1 MVDATQ
7 PISIRRD
14 QVETIDYYAPL
25 GKDTLTTLDTI
36 QKRVLWLATLI
47 IHHANKVRPNPD
59 GSKIGGHQASSA
71 SMVTIMTALYFY
83 FLQQGDRVSV
93 KPHASPVFHAIQYLL
108 GQLPQEYLTTLRSFQ
123 GLQAYPSRT
132 KDPDPVDFSTG
143 SVGLGAVAP
152 AFGALAHHYAKS
164 HFAHVTSGRF
174 IAVIGDA
181 ELDEGNVWEA
191 VLDQSLAGLGNLL
204 WIVDL
209 NRQSLDRVVPGIRA
223 GQLQRLFEEG
233 GWQVLE
239 AKYGRRLQALFG
251 RPGGYLLQARI
262 DEMSNET
269 YQALIRLPG
278 AELRQHLTIVE
289 GKFNPQLA
297 GVLQDIPDDVLPDV
311 ISDLGGHD
319 FEELVSVFSQIEAE
333 PNKPTVIFAYTVK
346 GWGLPIA
353 GDPLNHSKLLSTEQI
368 EQLQLKLDIPE
379 GQEWAGFASTSAAGK
394 YCQAMATRLR
404 LNQTTS
410 GHLISQDQVP
420 HTLSVFTRG
429 QNSTQQVFGRL
440 LTSLARETELAK
452 RIVTVSPDVS
462 VSTNLSG
469 WILKHGVFTLNDIID
484 YETAANDLMRWRHT
498 SKGQHIELGISEM
511 NLFMFLGMF
520 GLSAELT
527 GQQLIPIGTVYDPF
541 ICRGLDALI
550 YALYSGAKFIF
561 AGTPSG
567 LTLSPEG
574 GAHQSTVTP
583 SLGMELPNLNSYEPC
598 FALELEWMM
607 LEALRQCC
615 DQAAGRATYLRLST
629 KPIEQQLLNPALE
642 RLGEAELRRQ
652 VLAGG
657 YRLFEGQP
665 TGIDATVK
673 PVAQI
678 VTTGVMVPEAIEAAH
693 HLQSQ
698 GLKVNVINLTSP
710 RQLYE
715 TWRSTKAGPTTA
727 APLDW
732 LIPAPERETPIVT
745 VHDGA
750 SHALAWLGSV
760 YGTRVVP
767 LGVDAFGQSG
777 SRADLYRYYEIDAQ
791 AIIEAVLS
799 FADKL
804 ID

>member
-1 MVDATQ
+1 MIHTPQ
-7 PISIRRD
+7 PISTG
-14 QVETIDYYAPL
+14 QHNSAPI
-25 GKDTLTTLDTI
+25 GRFAPVGEEMLTTLDAI
-36 QKRVLWLATLI
+36 QKRILWLATHI
-47 IHHANKVRPNPD
+47 VHHANKVRPNPD

-83 FLQQGDRVSV
+83 FLRHGDRVSV

-108 GQLPQEYLTTLRSFQ
+108 GQLPQEYLTTLRSFK
-123 GLQAYPSRT
+123 GLQAYPSRS

-152 AFGALAHHYAKS
+152 AFAALSHHYAHA
-164 HFAHVTSGRF
+164 HFAEVTSRRF
-174 IAVIGDA
+174 VAVIGDA

-223 GQLQRLFEEG
+223 GQLQRLFEES

-239 AKYGRRLQALFG
+239 AKYGRQLQALFG
-251 RPGGYLLQARI
+251 RPGGYLLQERI
-262 DEMSNET
+262 DAMSNEA

-278 AELRQHLTIVE
+278 AKLRQQLTTIE
-289 GKFNPQLA
+289 GVVNAQLA
-297 GVLQDIPDDVLPDV
+297 AVIQDISDDSLPEI

-319 FEELVSVFSQIEAE
+319 FEELFSVLSQMEAE
-333 PNKPTVIFAYTVK
+333 PNKPTVVFAYTIK

-353 GDPLNHSKLLSTEQI
+353 GDPLNHSKLLTSEQI
-368 EQLQLKLDIPE
+368 EELQAKL
-379 GQEWAGFASTSAAGK
+379 GVSVGHEWAKFEPTSTAGL
-394 YCQAMATRLR
+394 YCQEIAAHLFPS
-404 LNQTTS
+404 QTTPAQ
-410 GHLISQDQVP
+410 LVTADKIPQA
-420 HTLSVFTRG
+420 LSVFAQG

-440 LTSLARETELAK
+440 LTTLAREDKLAK

-469 WILKHGVFTLNDIID
+469 WILKHGVFTLNDVID
-484 YETAANDLMRWRHT
+484 YETAANNLMKWRHT
-498 SKGQHIELGISEM
+498 PKGRHIELGISEM

-527 GQQLIPIGTVYDPF
+527 GQHLIPIGTVYDPF

-550 YALYSGAKFIF
+550 YALYSEAKFIF

-598 FALELEWMM
+598 FALELEWIM

-615 DQAAGRATYLRLST
+615 DRTHGRATYLRLST
-629 KPIEQQLLNPALE
+629 KSIEQQLLAPALR
-642 RLGEAELRRQ
+642 RLGEADLRQQ

-665 TGIDATVK
+665 VGANNGKK
-673 PVAQI
+673 PAAQI
-678 VTTGVMVPEAIEAAH
+678 VTSGVMVPEALEAATR
-693 HLQSQ
+693 LQNQ
-698 GLKVNVINLTSP
+698 GVQVNVINLTSP
-710 RQLYE
+710 RRVYE
-715 TWRSTKAGPTTA
+715 TWRATGWGAD
-727 APLDW
+727 PLGW
-732 LIPAPERETPIVT
+732 LIPADERDVPLITLL
-745 VHDGA
+745 DGA

-760 YGTRVVP
+760 YGAVVIP
-767 LGVDAFGQSG
+767 LGVDSFGQSG
-777 SRADLYRYYEIDAQ
+777 TRADLYHHFGVDAE
-791 AIIEAVLS
+791 AIVETVLS
-799 FADKL
+799 FEV
-804 ID
+804 